1 MFLVACGGHKA
12 SRDDVYSALKKSISL
27 ASEAE
32 AFINYLAQGRSTLN
46 FANGYLRYLRTEVN
60 RDSQELSALNADPPL
75 KSVISEDRVQLESL
89 QAEIATIQPDPK
101 QTTTL
106 SPSAKRIRQIRVNL
120 ERLSSSL

>member
-1 MFLVACGGHKA
+1 M
-12 SRDDVYSALKKSISL
+12 YSALKKSISL

-89 QAEIATIQPDPK
+89 QAEITNIQPDPK